1 MYSTVKVAEDLKI
14 PHGCFG
20 PFKRLWDRRKTETYL
35 TLKPAVEKKNIDLPA
50 FDAHELIE
58 RDTFKV
64 RYLYCSCTSVCLAT
78 GGSERWWIYNK
89 NFSGNFSHFDDFF
102 IYLFINFFFFCVV
115 RKFRY
120 ATNMYGSTQPTQLR
134 FQFQNSKKK
143 NISISNQKNKINVV
157 LLSQSMIPWI
167 TF

>member
-1 MYSTVKVAEDLKI
+1 MAVLGLLNVCAIDE
-14 PHGCFG
+14 
-20 PFKRLWDRRKTETYL
+20 
-35 TLKPAVEKKNIDLPA
+35 KPKLIWQWSLLSKKKNIDLPA

-78 GGSERWWIYNK
+78 DGSQRWWIYNK

-102 IYLFINFFFFCVV
+102 YLFIYSFFFW
-115 RKFRY
+115 R
-120 ATNMYGSTQPTQLR
+120 S
-134 FQFQNSKKK
+134 SKVSICDKHVWVHTADAASVPVSKQQKK
-143 NISISNQKNKINVV
+143 YISISNQKNKINVV
-157 LLSQSMIPWI
+157 LLSQLMIPWI